1 MKKITKWILT
11 CSCMLLFT
19 ACSAK
24 SEPWDKK
31 ETYQINDEV
40 AITLKAVVQ
49 QTSIEPTNLNDE
61 YQYWYTE
68 EEGETLLDFQFYV
81 ENLSDEE
88 IDLKDYFEAE
98 LKIKEQEQSKD
109 LCTEIEDYTKIEN
122 ETKLAAKDKTILH
135 QIFYVKEKSI
145 SDDLQAEITLQDAH
159 YTLSAKPYA
168 AKVTELA
175 KAETIEL
182 DEMSFEVLSASVGSV
197 IPPLHP
203 TDDSTYYIVED
214 ETNAYA
220 GIYLEITNTGKKD
233 MELDQ
238 EICVSLD
245 DEGTYIYAWYDILNA
260 DGTDFSEA
268 TQIPA
273 GESRTV
279 LFFGEVVKPTET
291 KNYTVTITV
300 EGKPYRYVFEH
311 TVQ

>member
-1 MKKITKWILT
+1 M
-11 CSCMLLFT
+11 
-19 ACSAK
+19 
-24 SEPWDKK
+24 
-31 ETYQINDEV
+31 
-40 AITLKAVVQ
+40 
-49 QTSIEPTNLNDE
+49 
-61 YQYWYTE
+61 
-68 EEGETLLDFQFYV
+68 
-81 ENLSDEE
+81 
-88 IDLKDYFEAE
+88 
-98 LKIKEQEQSKD
+98 
-109 LCTEIEDYTKIEN
+109 
-122 ETKLAAKDKTILH
+122 
-135 QIFYVKEKSI
+135 
-145 SDDLQAEITLQDAH
+145 QDAH

-168 AKVTELA
+168 AQVTELA

-214 ETNAYA
+214 ETNACA
-220 GIYLEITNTGKKD
+220 GVYLEITNTGKKD

-273 GESRTV
+273 GESRAV